1 MALPHTALTR
11 RTCLRA
17 GATTWLGAAL
27 APGAVWAQAQALPAE
42 LQRALPGAQLQG
54 EGRLRFVGLRVYDA
68 RLWVASGWETAAW
81 ARTPLALELIYARSL
96 KGRLIAERSLT
107 EMARSGPIDEA
118 QRSAWLAA
126 MGALFPDV
134 NEGDRI
140 TGVFTPGSTATF
152 FLNGQPL
159 GEVRDARF
167 AERFFGIWLSPQTSE
182 PALRQAL
189 LSGGRVTP

>member
-1 MALPHTALTR
+1 MTRPHTALTR

-17 GATTWLGAAL
+17 GAATWWVAALRPGAA
-27 APGAVWAQAQALPAE
+27 WAQALPAE

-54 EGRLRFVGLRVYDA
+54 EGRLRFLGLRVYDA
-68 RLWVASGWETAAW
+68 RLWVPSGWEAAAW

-96 KGRLIAERSLT
+96 KGKLIAERSLT

-152 FLNGQPL
+152 FLNGQTL